1 MKAMKANK
9 TTSAKLITPVAS
21 KKATVSAPTATAT
34 VAPSPSLVS
43 REQVDSFVGYN
54 SGRFP
59 TTAYAKALAKL
70 SEGHK
75 SLSYPSHGFLVT
87 KGPKGC
93 LINPVSY
100 NSETGFYSRKSGEH
114 VLVGNI
120 KALAEVDGLTATFLT
135 PQELT
140 AKVLK
145 HPKVKL
151 FKSRDTG
158 EEVEVALYNSA
169 TDSYFIGVTLDTH
182 GHLRVINL
190 EPPAKYNRKPVQW
203 TMLRD
208 VSDGKLLK
216 RIAAAK

>member
-1 MKAMKANK
+1 MKAIKNKNSGATVKANSQPAQTK
-9 TTSAKLITPVAS
+9 ASVA
-21 KKATVSAPTATAT
+21 APTATAT
-34 VAPSPSLVS
+34 VVPSLVS

-59 TTAYAKALAKL
+59 TTAYGKALAKL
-70 SEGHK
+70 SEGMK
-75 SLSYPSHGFLVT
+75 SLTYPTNGFLVT

-93 LINPVSY
+93 LINAVHF
-100 NSETGFYSRKSGEH
+100 NTETGFYSRKSGEH
-114 VLVGNI
+114 TLVGNS
-120 KALAEVDGLTATFLT
+120 KALAEVDGLTASFLT
-135 PQELT
+135 SHELV

-169 TDSYFIGVTLDTH
+169 TDSYFIGVTLDAQNH
-182 GHLRVINL
+182 VRVINL
-190 EPPAKYNRKPVQW
+190 EPAAKYNRKPVQW

-216 RIAAAK
+216 RLSAVK

>member
-1 MKAMKANK
+1 MKAIKTNK
-9 TTSAKLITPVAS
+9 TGTTVQAKSQPAQTKASVA
-21 KKATVSAPTATAT
+21 APTATAT
-34 VAPSPSLVS
+34 AVPSLVT

-75 SLSYPSHGFLVT
+75 SLTYPSHGFLVT

-93 LINPVSY
+93 LINPVHF
-100 NSETGFYSRKSGEH
+100 NLDTGFYSRKSGEH
-114 VLVGNI
+114 TLVGNA
-120 KALAEVDGLTATFLT
+120 KALADVDGLTATFLSSH
-135 PQELT
+135 ELV

-169 TDSYFIGVTLDTH
+169 TDSYFIGVTFDSH

-190 EPPAKYNRKPVQW
+190 EPAAKYNRKPVQW

-208 VSDGKLLK
+208 VNDGKLIK
-216 RIAAAK
+216 RLSAVK